1 MLISYTE
8 AQEVLNVH
16 YSKLWEVVDNSWKEW
31 QNLPASFTSIS
42 SKRGRANGVHDLMV
56 KNAKNLSFS
65 DGSFNTI
72 EIKGMFC
79 LLVST
84 NKGLIAC
91 KFKKLTIDGHSM
103 NQPTIQVDKFK
114 CQEEISGIELA
125 HHLEIGY
132 VLNDMETEI
141 SSIDIVCPSGGTILW
156 KAEITP
162 NGANNSLVGLWEDD
176 SSKTTDTGFKVV
188 RKDLGEGQNEATG
201 TN

>member
-8 AQEVLNVH
+8 AQEALSIH
-16 YSKLWEVVDNSWKEW
+16 YSNLWGVVDNSWKEW
-31 QNLPASFTSIS
+31 QNLPASLTYQL
-42 SKRGRANGVHDLMV
+42 SKRTRACLVHDFMV
-56 KNAKNLSFS
+56 KNAKGLSFS
-65 DGSFNTI
+65 DGLFKTI
-72 EIKGMFC
+72 EIRGMFC
-79 LLVST
+79 LLVETSR
-84 NKGLIAC
+84 GLIAC
-91 KFKKLTIDGHSM
+91 KFKKLTADGHSM

-114 CQEEISGIELA
+114 CQEEINGLELA

-132 VLNDMETEI
+132 VLNDIETEI

-176 SSKTTDTGFKVV
+176 SSKTTNTGFKVV

-201 TN
+201 TD

>member
-8 AQEVLNVH
+8 AQEALSIY
-16 YSKLWEVVDNSWKEW
+16 YSSLWGVVDNSWKEW
-31 QNLPASFTSIS
+31 QNLPASLTYQLC
-42 SKRGRANGVHDLMV
+42 KRTRACLVHDFMV
-56 KNAKNLSFS
+56 KNAKGLSSS
-65 DGSFNTI
+65 DDSFNTI

-91 KFKKLTIDGHSM
+91 KFKKLTVDGHSM
-103 NQPTIQVDKFK
+103 NQPTVQVDKFK
-114 CQEEISGIELA
+114 CQEEINGIELA

-132 VLNDMETEI
+132 VLNDTESEI
-141 SSIDIVCPSGGTILW
+141 NSIDIVCPSGGTILW

-201 TN
+201 TD